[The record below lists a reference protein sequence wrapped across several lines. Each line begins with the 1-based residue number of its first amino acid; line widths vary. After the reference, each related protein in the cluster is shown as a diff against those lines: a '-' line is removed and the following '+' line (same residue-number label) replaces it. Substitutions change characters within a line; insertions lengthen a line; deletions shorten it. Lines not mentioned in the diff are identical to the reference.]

1 MLQSR
6 RDALAAEAVKGLEQD
21 EIEFALGRIGEEL
34 LELCAVAVFAA
45 YAINVLVDDRPALH
59 AGEFAKLGE
68 LILVVLFVPRADA
81 RVKSNFHLQSC
92 FKYDCFMNTRGY
104 RRKALFA
111 ARIWNHRLQ
120 RF

>member
-21 EIEFALGRIGEEL
+21 EIEFALGRIGEEF

-59 AGEFAKLGE
+59 AGEFAQLGE
-68 LILVVLFVPRADA
+68 LILGVLFVPRADA

-92 FKYDCFMNTRGY
+92 FKYDCFMNTEGIPPEGFVCS
-104 RRKALFA
+104 ADLEPP
-111 ARIWNHRLQ
+111 LE